1 MQLTLYLH
9 THPGSGLK
17 QSDVFSEL
25 IKFIPELFNSDLT
38 PLQVADI
45 DFLMALYAD
54 DIDFVYKRENT
65 KMFLISKHTDIGKEL
80 TKPIHVT
87 DNSDKMP
94 QMANNSV
101 NQTF

>member
-38 PLQVADI
+38 PSQVADI

-54 DIDFVYKRENT
+54 DIDFIYKREST
-65 KMFLISKHTDIGKEL
+65 KMFLISKQTDIGKEL

-94 QMANNSV
+94 QMANNSE